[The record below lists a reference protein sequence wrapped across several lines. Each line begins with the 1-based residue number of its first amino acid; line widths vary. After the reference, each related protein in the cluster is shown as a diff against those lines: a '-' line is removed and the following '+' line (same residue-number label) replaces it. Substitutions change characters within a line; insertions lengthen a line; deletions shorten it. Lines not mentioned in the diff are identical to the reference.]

1 VVGLRVHWAKQQ
13 QAASATIKKWRGAL
27 DDGYAGPMETLIKK
41 LVNAKSGEIKAI
53 LWSFLYFF
61 CLLSAYYI
69 LRPLRDEMAVIG
81 DTRKLNW
88 MFTATFV
95 ALLATAPLLA
105 AVVAKLPRPRFIP
118 VVYLFFVANLLLFW
132 VLLKSEWQTV
142 YVARAFFVWIA
153 VFSVFTVSVFWSF
166 MSDLYSTEQSKRL
179 FAFIAA
185 GGSIGTL
192 VGPLLAKELAVPLG
206 PANLLLIAAVL
217 LTLAVICANR
227 LEGAAA
233 EVRAATPGFEA
244 ASARREK
251 EPVGGGVFEGF
262 LWLFKSAYLGSI
274 AVWVFL
280 LSLLGT
286 FVYLKYVAAVGAS
299 STDSAVRTATFA
311 SVDLWIGVLSLALQ
325 FLVSGRIIS
334 KLGTGWAAAVLPAI
348 FVVGFIVMAVHPVF
362 MVLLGLQVV
371 SRTANFGVSN
381 VARESLFTA
390 VSREERFKAKNII
403 DGAVFRGADALNAWI
418 FTAATAV
425 LAAPVFAIAS
435 SVIGVGYVLLS
446 LGLGREQERRAA
458 RQGGG

>member
-1 VVGLRVHWAKQQ
+1 
-13 QAASATIKKWRGAL
+13 
-27 DDGYAGPMETLIKK
+27 METLIKK
-41 LVNAKSGEIKAI
+41 LVNAKSGEIKAV

-61 CLLSAYYI
+61 CLLTGYYI
-69 LRPLRDEMAVIG
+69 LRPLRDEMGVTG
-81 DTRKLNW
+81 GTRNLPW
-88 MFTATFV
+88 LFTATFV

-118 VVYLFFVANLLLFW
+118 IVYLFFVANLLLFW
-132 VLLKSEWQTV
+132 VLLQAEWQTV

-192 VGPLLAKELAVPLG
+192 AGPLLARQLAVPLG
-206 PANLLLIAAVL
+206 PANLLLVAAAL
-217 LTLAVICANR
+217 LFLAVVCANR
-227 LEGAAA
+227 LEAAA
-233 EVRAATPGFEA
+233 AAVRAATPDFAA
-244 ASARREK
+244 ASASREK
-251 EPVGGGVFEGF
+251 EPVGGGLFEGF
-262 LWLFKSAYLGSI
+262 LWLFKSPYLGRI

-286 FVYLKYVAAVGAS
+286 FVYLKYVAAVEAS
-299 STDSAVRTATFA
+299 SDDRAIRTQTFA

-334 KLGTGWAAAVLPAI
+334 KLGTGWAAAMLPLI
-348 FVVGFIVMAVHPVF
+348 FVVGFLVVAVHPAF
-362 MVLLGLQVV
+362 MVLLGFQVI

-381 VARESLFTA
+381 LARESLFTA

-418 FTAATAV
+418 YQAATAI
-425 LAAPVFAIAS
+425 LAAPVFAIVSA
-435 SVIGVGYVLLS
+435 VIGAGYVALS
-446 LGLGREQERRAA
+446 LRLGRDQAQRAT
-458 RQGGG
+458 QKSTSG